1 MITGVLFSLLQ
12 GILAYFAFRYGD
24 KGGDGARYWIR
35 PRLEKRFALIVG
47 IIIFGVDVT
56 LFALG
61 DSNWFRAWR
70 PSPPGRPIVEVMGE
84 QFTWNFSVC
93 RLGRCL
99 WNTFVSYAAFA
110 LASAQLIFIFNLIWS
125 LFRGPQAMKNP
136 WKANTLEWTAPAP
149 IPHWNWDGPLQTVYR
164 WALRLRFDPS
174 AG

>member
-70 PSPPGRPIVEVMGE
+70 PSPPGHANCGSHGRTVHVEFFGM
-84 QFTWNFSVC
+84 QART
-93 RLGRCL
+93 
-99 WNTFVSYAAFA
+99 VSLEYVRVLRRIRAGVGAAHFHF
-110 LASAQLIFIFNLIWS
+110 QLD
-125 LFRGPQAMKNP
+125 
-136 WKANTLEWTAPAP
+136 LEPLPRTAGHEEPVE
-149 IPHWNWDGPLQTVYR
+149 G
-164 WALRLRFDPS
+164 
-174 AG
+174 